1 MRKLKIKRR
10 DNNQNQDAGESY
22 FTYIG
27 TVVSDDTAD
36 KSVIVARNPY
46 EALSKFAEKNM
57 GNESNATNLD
67 VRIEQTEVIQ

>member
-10 DNNQNQDAGESY
+10 EDAGENY

-36 KSVIVARNPY
+36 KSVIVARNSY

-57 GNESNATNLD
+57 DSESNATRLD

>member
-10 DNNQNQDAGESY
+10 EDAGESY

-36 KSVIVARNPY
+36 KSVIVARNSY

-57 GNESNATNLD
+57 DGLNKQKSFNN
-67 VRIEQTEVIQ
+67 